1 MKARKSNFT
10 RLRILLVGVTF
21 AVGFAVIGGKALLL
35 QVYQGPWLS
44 QKASD
49 QVEDS
54 LKAVGK
60 RGAILDRR
68 GREMAVSIDVTSIAV
83 RPGHVKDVESAARDL
98 ASVFKRPLPEV
109 RKKLTSGKP
118 FVWVKRQATPKEV
131 EAVRRLRVPGL
142 EFVAESSRFYPN
154 RTLAAQLIGFT
165 GMDGRGLEGVEFFYD
180 SHLRGTGT
188 SVKVLR
194 DALGNGFQSEPAADT
209 DGSGKNLVLTLDQ
222 TVQFITETA
231 LNEAV
236 ESTRARS
243 GMALVMEP
251 KTGAILALALAPT
264 FNPNAYDDFKKPVW
278 RNRAITD
285 PFEPGSTLKIFVAAA
300 ALEFA
305 SLSPQTTFNCENGA
319 YRIGKYT
326 VHDVHRYGVL
336 SLQDIIKFSSNIGA
350 AKIGEKVGPEKL
362 HQTLRLFGFGQKT
375 GIDGPSETTGLLMS
389 PKQWANIDTAAISFG
404 HGISVSAVQLIAAVS
419 AIAND
424 GILMKPRIVQAAT
437 DKQGQVLQQF
447 PPEEV
452 RRTISRQTAQTLKDI
467 LQTVMLPGGTGTHA
481 SLEGYTAA
489 GKTGT
494 ARKVDDSGQYANDRH
509 VASFIGFAPLENP
522 QIAVLVVIDE
532 PKGQIYGGAVAAPV
546 FKKIAQSTLNYL
558 NVPPRNV
565 PEKLRV
571 SRDSGGQG

>member
-35 QVYQGPWLS
+35 QVYQGSWLS

-68 GREMAVSIDVTSIAV
+68 GREMAVSIDATSIAV
-83 RPGHVKDVESAARDL
+83 RPAQVKDVESAARDL

-142 EFVAESSRFYPN
+142 EFVAEASRFYPN
-154 RTLAAQLIGFT
+154 RTLAAQVIGFT

-180 SHLRGTGT
+180 SHLRGTDT

-194 DALGNGFQSEPAADT
+194 DALGNGFQSEPPADT
-209 DGSGKNLVLTLDQ
+209 DGSGQNLILTLDQ

-243 GMALVMEP
+243 GMAVVMEP

-300 ALEFA
+300 ALEFT
-305 SLSPQTTFNCENGA
+305 SLSPRTTFNCENGA

-375 GIDGPSETTGLLMS
+375 GIDGPSETTGLLML
-389 PKQWANIDTAAISFG
+389 PRKWANIDTAAISFG
-404 HGISVSAVQLIAAVS
+404 HGISVSAVQLITAVS

-424 GILMKPRIVQAAT
+424 GVLMKPRIVQAAT

-452 RRTISRQTAQTLKDI
+452 RRAISRETAQTLKEI
-467 LQTVMLPGGTGTHA
+467 LQSVMLPGGTGTHA

-494 ARKVDDSGQYANDRH
+494 ARKIDDSGQYANDRH
-509 VASFIGFAPLENP
+509 VASFIGFAPVENP

-532 PKGQIYGGAVAAPV
+532 PRGQIYGGAVAAPV

-571 SRDSGGQG
+571 SRESGGRG